1 MNYDCYS
8 KRVGLHFTRLLRIMK
23 LTLFLIVL
31 FSIKVSAGAYSQQ
44 ISLTLKDASL
54 KTAITELRKQSKY
67 DFIYDDQYIG
77 KSNPI
82 SIHIDKATMEEALRM
97 VFREQPF
104 TYEIYNN
111 AVIIQPKQGINELVT
126 NTRQQSTTRGRVTDT
141 LGNPMQ
147 GVSVFLKG
155 TNRGTTTDQS
165 GNYETQNVPN
175 NAILVFRQLGF
186 QTIEIPA
193 NRSEINVVM
202 RVVTT
207 EIKEVAILN
216 TGYQSIPQ
224 ERATGSFVQIDNELL
239 NRKVSTHVLDRLDGV
254 TSGLIFNKNRSTVQN
269 HSSVAIRGRS
279 TIFAN
284 PEPLIVLDNFPY
296 EGNIDNINPNDIESV
311 TILKDAAA
319 ASIWGAYSGNGVI
332 VITTKKGTRN
342 QKTKVDA
349 HTSVNVID
357 KPNLYYLPQLTSG
370 QVIEVEKFLYE
381 RGFYNA
387 SFTSTLRP
395 YISPVVEILRAN
407 PDPAVAE
414 SLIAPYRDIDNRAD
428 MEKYVYRQ
436 SINQQHSLSLSG
448 GGMHNQYFM
457 SVGYDQNKG
466 NRVGEQYNRLN
477 INARNTFYLL
487 DDKIKLSS
495 GLLLT
500 TSNTSRTGSSGYS
513 LQTLSA
519 RPYEL
524 LADEQGNPLA
534 VNLKYR
540 THYID
545 TVGQGLLLD
554 WNFRP
559 LDEIRNTNNQ
569 SRLTDYRLST
579 DLEYN
584 IVSGLSVKGLYQFSK
599 GVTNTADL
607 YDIDS
612 YYTRD
617 LINQFSQVN
626 YGNGAV
632 TRPIPIGDILDEQYG
647 SLHSHQFRM
656 QANLNKTFSEAHRV
670 DAIAGYEIRSTRI
683 KNAPQ
688 QRLYGY
694 NQETETS
701 ILVDVLGLYPLYYG
715 TSTRLP
721 GNSGVRSSNVDNNIS
736 YYTNANYTYAGRYIL
751 SGSARLDQSN
761 IFGVNTNQKG
771 VPLWSIGGAWNI
783 HEEAFYNV
791 SALSNLKLRITYG
804 YNGNVDK
811 STSAFVTA
819 GVAQVNFF
827 GSPTM
832 RIINPPNP
840 DLRWEQIGILNTG
853 LDFKLT
859 GGRVHGSMEY
869 YTKKGK
875 DLMGNMPYAPQTGI
889 IQFRGNVADI
899 KGNGIDL
906 ILHTENLTG
915 RFKWNTSL
923 LYSYTQNKIV
933 DYKMPIPSATQVVS
947 PTSINPVNGKPLY
960 GIYSYK
966 WAGLDNAGNPQG
978 LLEGSPSNNYA
989 AIMQTVDY
997 MDVVKFHGSADPIH
1011 FGSFRNTFQY
1021 NGLNLSVNILYKLDY
1036 YFRENLIS
1044 NTPFFNFPVYPDF
1057 DNRWINPGDEQHTS
1071 VPSLVYPNNTTR
1083 SVFYQQSELHI
1094 HRGDHIRLQ
1103 DIQLSYHL
1111 GRYTKQWGIN
1121 NTRLFFYAN
1130 NIGILWKANKG
1141 NIDPDFIS
1149 AMPNPR
1155 SYAMGLS
1162 FNL

>member
-8 KRVGLHFTRLLRIMK
+8 KRVGLHFTRLLLMMK

-31 FSIKVSAGAYSQQ
+31 FSIKVSADAYAQQ
-44 ISLTLKDASL
+44 ITLTLKNASL

-67 DFIYDDQYIG
+67 DFIYDDRYIG

-82 SIHIDKATMEEALRM
+82 SIHIDKAPMEEALRM

-104 TYEIYNN
+104 TYELYNN
-111 AVIIQPKQGINELVT
+111 AVIIQPKQGISELVT
-126 NTRQQSTTRGRVTDT
+126 NTRQQSTIRGRVTDT
-141 LGNPMQ
+141 LGTPLQ
-147 GVSVFLKG
+147 GVTVQIKG
-155 TNRGTTTDQS
+155 TRSQTMTDENGSYQI
-165 GNYETQNVPN
+165 QQVPD
-175 NAILVFRQLGF
+175 NAILVFRLLGY
-186 QTIEIPA
+186 QTIEMPV
-193 NRSEINVVM
+193 NRPEINVVM
-202 RVVTT
+202 RIETT
-207 EIKEVAILN
+207 EIKEVAIVN

-239 NRKVSTHVLDRLDGV
+239 NRRVSTNVLDRLDGV
-254 TSGLIFNKNRSTVQN
+254 TSGLTFNKNRN
-269 HSSVAIRGRS
+269 PLLNNSSISIRGRS

-296 EGNIDNINPNDIESV
+296 EGNIDNINPNDIESI

-349 HTSVNVID
+349 QTSVNVIE
-357 KPNLYYLPQLTSG
+357 KPDLYYLPQLTSG
-370 QVIEVEKFLYE
+370 QVIEVEKFLYG
-381 RGFYNA
+381 RGFYNS
-387 SFTSTLRP
+387 SFTNALRP

-407 PDPAVAE
+407 PDPAIAE
-414 SLIAPYRDIDNRAD
+414 SLIAPYQDIDNRID
-428 MEKYVYRQ
+428 MEKHVYRQ
-436 SINQQHSLSLSG
+436 SIDQQYALSLSG
-448 GGMHNQYFM
+448 GGQYNQYFM
-457 SVGYDQNKG
+457 SVGYDHNKRD
-466 NRVGEQYNRLN
+466 RVGEHYNRLN
-477 INARNTFYLL
+477 ISAKNTSYLL
-487 DDKIKLSS
+487 NDKIKLSS

-500 TSNTSRTGSSGYS
+500 SSQTSRTASTVYP
-513 LQTLSA
+513 LTTLSL
-519 RPYEL
+519 RPYEQ
-524 LADEQGNPLA
+524 LADESGNPLA
-534 VNLKYR
+534 VNLQYR
-540 THYID
+540 THFID

-559 LDEIRNTNNQ
+559 LEEIRNTNNQ

-599 GVTNTADL
+599 GVTNTANL
-607 YDIDS
+607 YDINS
-612 YYTRD
+612 FYTRD
-617 LINQFSQVN
+617 LINRFSQVN
-626 YGNGAV
+626 YGNGTV
-632 TRPIPIGDILDEQYG
+632 THPIPIGDILDEQYG

-656 QANLNKTFSEAHRV
+656 QANLNKTFDEVHRV
-670 DAIAGYEIRSTRI
+670 DAIAGYEIRSTSI

-694 NQETETS
+694 DQGTETS
-701 ILVDVLGLYPLYYG
+701 VLVDFLNPFRIYSGQSIRIPQ
-715 TSTRLP
+715 
-721 GNSGVRSSNVDNNIS
+721 NSGTRSIGIDNNIS
-736 YYTNANYTYAGRYIL
+736 YYANANYTYASRYIL
-751 SGSARLDQSN
+751 SGSARFDQSN

-771 VPLWSIGGAWNI
+771 VPLWSVGGAWNI
-783 HEEAFYNV
+783 HEEAFYN
-791 SALSNLKLRITYG
+791 LSSLPYLKLRMTYG

-819 GVAQVNFF
+819 GVAATNYFA
-827 GSPTM
+827 SPAM

-840 DLRWEQIGILNTG
+840 ELRWEQIGILNTG

-869 YTKKGK
+869 YTKRGK
-875 DLMGNMPYAPQTGI
+875 DLIGNTPYAPQSGI
-889 IQFRGNVADI
+889 SQFRGNVADI
-899 KGNGIDL
+899 KGNGFDL
-906 ILHTENLTG
+906 ILHTENLAG
-915 RFKWNTSL
+915 RFKWHTSL
-923 LYSYTQNKIV
+923 LYNYTQNKIV
-933 DYKMPIPSATQVVS
+933 DYKMPISAATNVVL

-989 AIMQTVDY
+989 AIMQSVDY
-997 MDVVKFHGSADPIH
+997 MDVVKFHGSADPVH

-1021 NGLNLSVNILYKLDY
+1021 NGISLSVNILYKMGY
-1036 YFRENLIS
+1036 YFRENLVS
-1044 NTPFFNFPVYPDF
+1044 RSPFNGYPVYPDF
-1057 DNRWINPGDEQHTS
+1057 DNRWMQPGDEQHTT
-1071 VPSLVYPNNTTR
+1071 VPSLLYPNNSTR
-1083 SVFYQQSELHI
+1083 TSFYELSELHV
-1094 HRGDHIRLQ
+1094 HKGDHIRLQ

-1121 NTRLFFYAN
+1121 HTRLFFYAN
-1130 NIGILWKANKG
+1130 NIGILWRAGKSS
-1141 NIDPDFIS
+1141 IDPDFIS
-1149 AMPNPR
+1149 ALPNPR
-1155 SYAMGLS
+1155 SYAVGLN